1 MKKMVATMLTL
12 AMGAGM
18 LTGCGGSAVKQ
29 ETDSMKREEN
39 IVITMVE
46 SLTSPDRTAIIR

>member
-1 MKKMVATMLTL
+1 MVATMLTL